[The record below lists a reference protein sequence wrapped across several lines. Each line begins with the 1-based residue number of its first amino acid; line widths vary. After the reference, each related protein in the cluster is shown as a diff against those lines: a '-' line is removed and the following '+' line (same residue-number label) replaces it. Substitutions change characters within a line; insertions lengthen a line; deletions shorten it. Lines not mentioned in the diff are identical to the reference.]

1 MEFLANLK
9 KYFKILEYFRNYA
22 YLFSDKFE
30 KCNIRKVRKNIPQWI
45 AIDLIF
51 NLVYIFLS
59 FEHVVYSKID
69 AKNIFPHFFMIFA
82 LFKL

>member
-22 YLFSDKFE
+22 YFFSDKFE
-30 KCNIRKVRKNIPQWI
+30 KCNIRKVRKNILQLI
-45 AIDLIF
+45 AFDLIF
-51 NLVYIFLS
+51 HLVYIFMS
-59 FEHVVYSKID
+59 FGHVVYCKID
-69 AKNIFPHFFMIFA
+69 AKNIFPHFLTIFA